1 MQAAIRF
8 LQLFWVI
15 ILLSC
20 SVSQKKDIRPNI
32 LLIVA
37 DDLGYSDLGCFGGE
51 IRTPNIDYL
60 ADHGLRFSRFHAGP
74 TCAVTRAMMLSG
86 NNNHVAGMGNQ
97 DILLTES
104 PMIGKPGYEG
114 HLSQRIIPMPLL
126 LQKSGY
132 HTYLS
137 GKWHLGIE
145 ESDSPAHNGFEKSF
159 CLLQGGSNHFNNIG
173 IEPDD
178 TLAQFRE
185 NGRLI
190 EYPEGQYSSELY
202 TKKLI
207 EFIKSENQGE
217 AQQPFFAF
225 ASYTSPHFP
234 LQVPNDYLNR
244 YEGDYDMGYDSLRAL
259 RFRALKEAGMITQDA
274 VLPPRLVYITPWDS
288 LSAEKKKSESRK
300 MELYAAMV
308 DNLDYHVGQ
317 LIQSLKLEDL
327 FDNTIIIFMSDN
339 GAAGN
344 DLYNE
349 AWSRDFIRSHYDNSY
364 ENMGKVNSFVSY
376 GPQWAQ
382 AGAAPFN
389 RYKGYTTEGGTNA
402 PFIIS
407 GKNIP
412 ANGEISD
419 TYFTV
424 MDLAPTFYELA
435 GVTYPGTLGTAKTKP
450 LLGNSILPY
459 LQGNV
464 ATIHDQNYGVGLEH
478 RGRICYRKGDW
489 KIVNLEAPYD
499 EAKMM
504 LFNIATDLGET
515 TDLRN
520 THPEKFE
527 ELLNEWKRFIMENE
541 IIIAK

>member
-1 MQAAIRF
+1 MRAAI
-8 LQLFWVI
+8 LVI
-15 ILLSC
+15 IGVMLLIGC
-20 SVSQKKDIRPNI
+20 NVAEKKNQRPNI

-60 ADHGLRFSRFHAGP
+60 AAHGLRFSKFHTGP

-97 DILLTES
+97 DILLTQS
-104 PMIGKPGYEG
+104 PMIGKLGYEG

-126 LQKSGY
+126 LQQSGY

-137 GKWHLGIE
+137 GKWHLGVE

-178 TLAQFRE
+178 TLALFRE
-185 NGRLI
+185 NGKFV
-190 EYPEGQYSSELY
+190 EYPDGQYSSELY

-207 EFIKSENQGE
+207 DFIKLDNQE
-217 AQQPFFAF
+217 KAPQPFFAVI
-225 ASYTSPHFP
+225 SYTSPHFP
-234 LQVPNDYLNR
+234 LQVPDDYLNR
-244 YEGDYDMGYDSLRAL
+244 YEGDYDMGYDSLRVL
-259 RFRALKEAGMITQDA
+259 RFIALKEAGMIPQDA
-274 VLPPRLVYITPWDS
+274 ILPPRPVNITPWDS
-288 LSAEKKKSESRK
+288 LSDDKKKSESRK

-317 LIQSLKLEDL
+317 LIQFLKLEDL
-327 FDNTIIIFMSDN
+327 FDNTVIIYMSDN

-344 DLYNE
+344 DFYNE
-349 AWSRDFIRSHYDNSY
+349 SWSRDFLRSRYDSSY

-382 AGAAPFN
+382 AGTAPFN
-389 RYKGYTTEGGTNA
+389 RYKGYTTEGGTNT

-412 ANGEISD
+412 AAGEIRD
-419 TYFTV
+419 AYFTV

-435 GVTYPGTLGTAKTKP
+435 GVTYPGTLGTPKTKP

-459 LQGNV
+459 LEGNAV
-464 ATIHDQNYGVGLEH
+464 TIHDQNYGVGLEH
-478 RGRICYRKGDW
+478 RGRIFYRKGDW
-489 KIVNLEAPYD
+489 KLVNLDAPYD
-499 EAKMM
+499 EANLM

-527 ELLNEWKRFIMENE
+527 ELLKEWRQFVHENG
-541 IIIAK
+541 IIIRS

>member
-1 MQAAIRF
+1 MQTAIRF
-8 LQLFWVI
+8 LQLLLVI
-15 ILLSC
+15 LLLSC
-20 SVSQKKDIRPNI
+20 SVSQKKDVRPNI

-60 ADHGLRFSRFHAGP
+60 AGHGLRFSQFHTGP

-97 DILLTES
+97 DILLIQS

-126 LQKSGY
+126 LQQSGY

-137 GKWHLGIE
+137 GKWHLGID
-145 ESDSPAHNGFEKSF
+145 ESDSPVHNGFEKSY

-178 TLAQFRE
+178 TLALFRE
-185 NGRLI
+185 NGRMV

-207 EFIKSENQGE
+207 EFIKSDNQGE
-217 AQQPFFAF
+217 VQQPFFAF

-234 LQVPNDYLNR
+234 LQVPDDYLNR
-244 YEGDYDMGYDSLRAL
+244 YEGDYDMGYDSLRVL
-259 RFRALKEAGMITQDA
+259 RFNALKETGMIPLDA
-274 VLPPRLVYITPWDS
+274 ALPPRLDYITPWDS

-317 LIQSLKLEDL
+317 LIQFLKLEGV
-327 FDNTIIIFMSDN
+327 FNNTIIIFISDN
-339 GAAGN
+339 GASGN
-344 DLYNE
+344 DFYNE
-349 AWSRDFIRSHYDNSY
+349 GWSRDFIRAHYENSY
-364 ENMGKVNSFVSY
+364 ENMGKAYSFVSY

-389 RYKGYTTEGGTNA
+389 RYKGYTTEGGTNT

-412 ANGEISD
+412 ATGEIRD
-419 TYFTV
+419 AYFTV

-435 GVTYPGTLGTAKTKP
+435 GVSYSGTLGTAKTKP
-450 LLGNSILPY
+450 LLGNSMLPY
-459 LQGNV
+459 LQGLSP
-464 ATIHDQNYGVGLEH
+464 TIHDQNYGTGMEH
-478 RGRICYRKGDW
+478 RGKTFYRKGDW

-520 THPEKFE
+520 TQSEKFE
-527 ELLNEWKRFIMENE
+527 ELLNEWKQFIQENE
-541 IIIAK
+541 IIISK